1 MTLEELLLL
10 VAGDLGVAGELL
22 GVGEQDHG
30 LRGAETG
37 EHAGHRGG
45 HGGRV
50 VRGLVTEH
58 AAHRAEA
65 AAGGRD
71 VGTEDCGDQGQS
83 GEQERQRQHCYCRVL
98 HFFIQR
104 EIV

>member
-1 MTLEELLLL
+1 MTLEELLFL
-10 VAGDLGVAGELL
+10 VAGVLGVAGELL

-30 LRGAETG
+30 LRGAEAA

-71 VGTEDCGDQGQS
+71 VGTEGWGDQGQS
-83 GEQERQRQHCYCRVL
+83 GEEERQR
-98 HFFIQR
+98 
-104 EIV
+104 